1 MPPIITAHQLTKYYG
16 KGKEETLGIG
26 PVDFEIEQS
35 SFTIII
41 GKSGSGKSTLLNL
54 LAGLDSI
61 THGNLTIQGKP
72 IHTLSSKQLAKYRK
86 TVGIIFQFY
95 NLLPNLSTIENILI
109 SDLIKGNPA
118 NKKRAVELLN
128 KFGLAHREN
137 ANIKTLSGGEK
148 QRVAIARSLISHPTI
163 LFCDEPTGALD
174 SANEDA
180 VRDILLDLYRHGMTI
195 VMVTH
200 NDDFKHLADTIIEM
214 KDGLI
219 TSIKQSSLKKV
230 QLKLTKNGSPKAITN
245 PKLSSK
251 RTTKKPASKPSSA
264 KSTT

>member
-26 PVDFEIEQS
+26 PVDFEINQG

-41 GKSGSGKSTLLNL
+41 GRSGSGKSTLLNL

-61 THGNLTIQGKP
+61 THGNLTIQGHA
-72 IHTLSSKQLAKYRK
+72 IHSLTSKQLAKYRK
-86 TVGIIFQFY
+86 SVGIIFQFY

-109 SDLIKGNPA
+109 SDLIKGNPS
-118 NKKRAVELLN
+118 NKKRAIELLK
-128 KFGLAHREN
+128 KFGLGHREN

-174 SANEDA
+174 SVNEDL
-180 VRDILLDLYRHGMTI
+180 VRDILLDLHKHGMTI

-200 NDDFKHLADTIIEM
+200 NDEFKNLADTVIEM

-219 TSIKQSSLKKV
+219 VS
-230 QLKLTKNGSPKAITN
+230 ITN
-245 PKLSSK
+245 NNKKPVKSENISKLSSK
-251 RTTKKPASKPSSA
+251 SNHKTAQVSKSKPKKPSA
-264 KSTT
+264 NKTKIS